1 MQYIP
6 RKLSDELLKWLER
19 REILAI
25 RGPRQSGKT
34 TLLEYLSDYIKK
46 KTEGPQENII
56 LLSFEDKE
64 LVFNFS
70 KDPEGFINAYMEPNS
85 KDRYYFFLDE
95 FQYIHDGGQKL
106 KLLYDKIKNIKFIIT
121 GSSSLELTD
130 NTTKYLVGRVF
141 LFNLYQFDFEEY
153 LFDQPKNILN
163 LYKENSS
170 SISDFILK
178 GKKVK
183 KISSIFNEAFNNI
196 FEGYCI
202 FGGYPEVVKAKRI
215 EEKEIILKNIYNTYI
230 EKDIIGLLKLE
241 DDFNFRNIIIIL
253 ANQTGSVLNSQNLI
267 KDGLTYFKKLKQY
280 LSILEE
286 TYIIKRI
293 KPYFNSAS
301 SEIRKNPKL
310 YFIDNGLRNSVIKN
324 FNNFVL
330 RGDTGAMVENVVF
343 SQIFKNM
350 DPDIRYW
357 RTIHGAEVDFL
368 IKAGS
373 DIIPLEVKYTS
384 FSSLKPGR
392 SFINFIKKYNPPR
405 GLILTKGYW
414 GEIKIDNTEVLFAPV
429 WFI

>member
-6 RKLSDELLKWLER
+6 RKLFDELLKWLER

-34 TLLEYLSDYIKK
+34 TLLEYLRDYIKK
-46 KTEGPQENII
+46 KTEGLQENII

-70 KDPEGFINAYMEPNS
+70 KDPEGFINAYMEPNR
-85 KDRYYFFLDE
+85 KDRYYFLLDE

-106 KLLYDKIKNIKFIIT
+106 KLLYDTMKNIKFIIT

-130 NTTKYLVGRVF
+130 NTTKYLVGRIF

-153 LFDQPKNILN
+153 LFNQPKNIIN

-170 SISDFILK
+170 SISAFILK
-178 GKKVK
+178 GEKVK
-183 KISSIFNEAFNNI
+183 KFSSIFNETFKNI

-202 FGGYPEVVKAKRI
+202 FGGYPEIVKAKTI

-230 EKDIIGLLKLE
+230 EKDIIGSLKLE
-241 DDFNFRNIIIIL
+241 DDYNFRNIITIL

-280 LSILEE
+280 LFILEE
-286 TYIIKRI
+286 TYIIKRV
-293 KPYFNSAS
+293 KPYFKSKS

-324 FNNFVL
+324 FNSFIL
-330 RGDTGAMVENVVF
+330 RGDAGAMVENVVF

-357 RTIHGAEVDFL
+357 RTIHEAEVDFL

-373 DIIPLEVKYTS
+373 DLIPVEVKYTT
-384 FSSLKPGR
+384 FSSPKPGR